1 MTYFSKETRPGWIFV
16 LVMLAVMAILQLFG
30 PGDLRYQVD
39 WLTQHEYWRLLTA
52 HWVHVNW
59 RHLMLNG
66 VGLVLVM
73 GIASPRWMIRQWL
86 VYNLILAL
94 GISLLFWLRNPQLG
108 WYAGYSGVLFGL
120 YLLAAIDLFAG
131 EKIVAL
137 LLAAAISIK
146 VILEQTSDLQL
157 NSSEF
162 IDSPV
167 IIDAHLYGLLIGLS
181 IALVQR
187 AYTMGD
193 RSGKTGV

>member
-1 MTYFSKETRPGWIFV
+1 MTYFSKATRPGWIFV
-16 LVMLAVMAILQLFG
+16 LSMLAIMGVLQLFDL
-30 PGDLRYQVD
+30 GDLRYQYD
-39 WLTQHEYWRLLTA
+39 WLAQHEYWRLLTA
-52 HWVHVNW
+52 PWVHVNW

-66 VGLVLVM
+66 VGLLLCM
-73 GIASPRWMIRQWL
+73 SIASPRWTIRQWV
-86 VYNLILAL
+86 VYNIIL
-94 GISLLFWLRNPQLG
+94 GIGISVLFSLRNLELE

-120 YLLAAIDLFAG
+120 YLLAAVDLYPR
-131 EKIVAL
+131 EKVVAL

-162 IDSPV
+162 IGSPV
-167 IIDAHLYGLLIGLS
+167 IVDAHLYGLLLGLS

>member
-1 MTYFSKETRPGWIFV
+1 MIYFSKETRPGWIYV
-16 LVMLAVMAILQLFG
+16 LVMLAVMAIGQLFDL
-30 PGDLRYQVD
+30 GDLRYQYD
-39 WLTQHEYWRLLTA
+39 WLATHEYWRLLTA

-66 VGLVLVM
+66 LGLLLCM
-73 GIASPRWMIRQWL
+73 SIASPRWLIRHW
-86 VYNLILAL
+86 VIYNLILAF
-94 GISLLFWLRNPQLG
+94 GISILFWLRNPQLE

-120 YLLAAIDLFAG
+120 YLLAAVDLYPR

-162 IDSPV
+162 IGSPV
-167 IIDAHLYGLLIGLS
+167 IVDAHLYGLLLGLS

-193 RSGKTGV
+193 RSDKTGV